1 MEEASHWSRARC
13 HQDKDSWASIM
24 GQSSQLHHR
33 QHDVMSVLC
42 SVPKL
47 ECDGLPPHGGSSAGC
62 RWRTK
67 LASRPVSASAEAGT
81 ADDWQYSCQAS
92 LSSKSLPQVAQ
103 LCAALQPNTL
113 CTALRQAAS
122 SCRRSS
128 RKVTMSDAEQGQP
141 APAHLAQGR
150 TTITAHCKLQE
161 MSCPLLQCIFG
172 TLSLAVKGMAA
183 EETHRAR
190 TYRHLRHGGLAEPPG
205 VCAGAAAV
213 SHHHEELLQL
223 AHDGILQQI

>member
-1 MEEASHWSRARC
+1 
-13 HQDKDSWASIM
+13 M
-24 GQSSQLHHR
+24 GQLHWPELSASPSSTCCG
-33 QHDVMSVLC
+33 VSVLQC
-42 SVPKL
+42 FHRL

-92 LSSKSLPQVAQ
+92 PRSQRLPQVAQ
-103 LCAALQPNTL
+103 LCAAWQPNTL
-113 CTALRQAAS
+113 CTSLRQAGS

-128 RKVTMSDAEQGQP
+128 RKGMVSDAEQGQP

-172 TLSLAVKGMAA
+172 TPSLAVNGMAA
-183 EETHRAR
+183 EETHRVG
-190 TYRHLRHGGLAEPPG
+190 TFRHLRHGGPCGAPWCLRWGGRCQPSLRI
-205 VCAGAAAV
+205 AAAACARRDAAADL
-213 SHHHEELLQL
+213 SH
-223 AHDGILQQI
+223 